1 MLSVQLAE
9 EAKRLKWTPS
19 SKRRQSILIPQVDDD
34 EDDHGDHD
42 HDHEP
47 DDHDDHIDHEDHVYH

>member
-19 SKRRQSILIPQVDDD
+19 SKRRQSILIPQVDD
-34 EDDHGDHD
+34 

-47 DDHDDHIDHEDHVYH
+47 DDHDDHIDHDDHDGYDDPQA